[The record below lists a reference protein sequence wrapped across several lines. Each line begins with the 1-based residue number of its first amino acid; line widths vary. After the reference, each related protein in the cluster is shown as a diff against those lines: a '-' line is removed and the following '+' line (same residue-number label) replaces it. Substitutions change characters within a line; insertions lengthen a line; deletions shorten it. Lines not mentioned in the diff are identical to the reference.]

1 MKNVLVLLTFM
12 IFVGCAGPTNPFGS
26 QVWINS
32 KYEKLPHEHR
42 EKTAHINTQISAF
55 PQTKLYHTPYDLI
68 VQITDESGVPKDFRY
83 QVLYNGKI
91 LENWW
96 KTEKIQF
103 DSQNPHIVNI
113 VFKNLSLLP
122 ERENDIQIL
131 YYRSIGAIPVVYKL
145 SPPKCSMDE
154 ILKIGSL
161 GDFEKKKTINKD
173 IIENLAI
180 ENQVNPTLIAGLI
193 AQESA
198 FNPRA
203 ISWAKAVGLTQV
215 TPIANKEI
223 ISEKSDWP
231 VDNRISEMNYLQLK
245 TRIYMDKINQDT
257 DWRLDEEKSLEGGIL
272 FIKRLKNYW
281 SQKKTVTLLKKV
293 FKNNIP
299 WTDIILASYNS
310 GAYRVKKSIK
320 RNHKSWLQDK
330 ELKEARKYVRKIRS
344 YCYAFSDLEQK
355 EKVPPFNHNKKVVK
369 R

>member
-1 MKNVLVLLTFM
+1 MLLTF
-12 IFVGCAGPTNPFGS
+12 ILFVSCAGPTNPFGS
-26 QVWINS
+26 QVWIDT
-32 KYEKLPHEHR
+32 KYEKIPETTQSYKVENH
-42 EKTAHINTQISAF
+42 AHIQSF
-55 PQTKLYHTPYDLI
+55 PQTKLFHTPYDLI
-68 VQITDESGVPKDFRY
+68 VQITDEAKVPKDFRY

-96 KTEKIQF
+96 KTERILF
-103 DSQNPHIVNI
+103 DENNPHIVNI

-122 ERENDIQIL
+122 ERDNDIKIL
-131 YYRSIGAIPVVYKL
+131 YYRSTGAIPVVYNL

-161 GDFEKKKTINKD
+161 GDFEKKATLPKD
-173 IIENLAI
+173 TIENLAI
-180 ENQVNPTLIAGLI
+180 ENNINPTLIAGLI

-223 ISEKSDWP
+223 IEEKADWP
-231 VDNRISEMNYLQLK
+231 VDKRINQMSYLQLK
-245 TRIYMDKINQDT
+245 TRIYMDQINAQT
-257 DWRLDEEKSLEGGIL
+257 DWRLDKEKSLEGGIL
-272 FIKRLKNYW
+272 FIKRLKQYW
-281 SQKKTVTLLKKV
+281 SQKKTVSLLKKV

-320 RNHKSWLQDK
+320 RNHKSWLEDSG
-330 ELKEARKYVRKIRS
+330 LKEAKKYVRKIRS
-344 YCYAFSDLEQK
+344 YCYAFSDLD
-355 EKVPPFNHNKKVVK
+355 NKKAPPNEKPPKLVN